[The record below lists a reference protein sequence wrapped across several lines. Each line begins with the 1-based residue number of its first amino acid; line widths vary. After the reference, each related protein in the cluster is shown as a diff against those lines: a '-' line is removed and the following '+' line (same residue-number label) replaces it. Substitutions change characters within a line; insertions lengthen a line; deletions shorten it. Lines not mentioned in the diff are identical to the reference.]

1 MKNTTIKHKAHKQ
14 TTTKMKKTLKTLKMV
29 VDLKIVVDDDA
40 APAAPTAPAK
50 TKTLPRKA
58 STKAKMVLARK
69 ARRASHPSYKMFLK
83 DVEKKVVDEDNGRSD
98 DSSIGSCAIC
108 GGRGPVGEACLCADP
123 EHEDDGG
130 EECDN
135 DNDSNGR

>member
-1 MKNTTIKHKAHKQ
+1 
-14 TTTKMKKTLKTLKMV
+14 MKKTLKTLKMV

-69 ARRASHPSYKMFLK
+69 ARRASHPSYKMCLK
-83 DVEKKVVDEDNGRSD
+83 EVEKKVVDEDNGRSD
-98 DSSIGSCAIC
+98 DSSIGLCAIC
-108 GGRGPVGEACLCADP
+108 GGRGLVGEACLCADP